1 MAQNYYSTLG
11 IEKSASQD
19 EIKSAFRKLA
29 HKYHP
34 DKNQGDKTAEAKFKE
49 INEAYQ
55 TLSDPSKRKQY
66 DQFGQ
71 AGPQGFGGGAGGFG
85 GFDSSS
91 FEGFD
96 FNNMGDIFSDF
107 FGGAGGS
114 RVRRGSDME
123 VNINISLR
131 DSYFG
136 IEREIRINKTSTCD
150 SCSGSRAEKGS
161 KQKSCSTCSGSGRV
175 TKMTRSFMG
184 NFNQVTECGTCYGT
198 GTIPE
203 QNCKKCRGAGVID
216 KAETIKIPV
225 PAGIENGNS
234 LRMPGAGEAITGG
247 QSGDLFIRITVDKD
261 AVWKRSGYDLV
272 RTLEIR
278 LTEALLGT
286 KVSVETFGGKLD
298 ITVPAGSNTG
308 DVLKVEGRG
317 FSAGNSRKGNVLLTL
332 KIIIPK
338 KLSNKAKE
346 YIEKLQAEGM

>member
-11 IEKSASQD
+11 VEKSASQD

-34 DKNQGDKTAEAKFKE
+34 DKNKGDKTAEAKFKE

-55 TLSDPSKRKQY
+55 TLSDPGKRKQY

-71 AGPQGFGGGAGGFG
+71 AGGQGFAGGQGGFG
-85 GFDSSS
+85 GFDASG

-96 FNNMGDIFSDF
+96 FSNMGDIFSDF
-107 FGGAGGS
+107 FGGGGGA

-123 VNINISLR
+123 VGINISLR
-131 DSYFG
+131 ESYFG
-136 IEREIRINKTSTCD
+136 VEREIRINKTSMCD
-150 SCSGSRAEKGS
+150 SCSGTRAEKGS
-161 KQKSCSTCSGSGRV
+161 KQKKCTTCGGSGRV
-175 TKMTRSFMG
+175 TKITRSFMG
-184 NFNQVTECGTCYGT
+184 NFNQVSECGTCYGA

-203 QNCKKCRGAGVID
+203 HNCKKCRGVGVLD
-216 KAETIKIPV
+216 KTETIKIPV

-234 LRMPGAGEAITGG
+234 LRIPGAGEAISGG

-261 AVWKRSGYDLV
+261 MTWRRSGYDLE

-278 LTEALLGT
+278 LTDALLGT
-286 KVSVETFGGKLD
+286 KVSVETFSGKLD

-308 DVLKVEGRG
+308 DVLKVEGKG
-317 FSAGNSRKGNVLLTL
+317 FSIGNRKGNLLLIL
-332 KIIIPK
+332 KIAMPK

-346 YIEKLQAEGM
+346 YIEKLQAEGI